1 MKLGKI
7 FICINIL
14 VLSLLM
20 LTGCTE
26 KWPRIIYQ
34 NTSYRLLLFQ
44 MVAIVETEND
54 KSFAIGEKYTPSQF
68 KNRNSKT
75 KMVFEILMAWENEF
89 VKIFTLFPEI
99 HAPVLSHFIT
109 LKHYR

>member
-1 MKLGKI
+1 M
-7 FICINIL
+7 
-14 VLSLLM
+14 
-20 LTGCTE
+20 E

-34 NTSYRLLLFQ
+34 NTSYRFDEYNRTIVLDD
-44 MVAIVETEND
+44 IVETED
-54 KSFAIGEKYTPSQF
+54 FPFYCRMIGEKYIEHTPSQF

-75 KMVFEILMAWENEF
+75 KMVFEILMAWENEC

-109 LKHYR
+109 LKHYS

>member
-14 VLSLLM
+14 VLSLL
-20 LTGCTE
+20 LVNIIVLL
-26 KWPRIIYQ
+26 KRRIFSILLQ
-34 NTSYRLLLFQ
+34 N
-44 MVAIVETEND
+44 D
-54 KSFAIGEKYTPSQF
+54 TPSQF

-109 LKHYR
+109 LKHYS